1 MFPQWRG
8 NLLVGSVSDKVIVR
22 LALDDTRI
30 LAEERMDMQRRI
42 QDLLEMPD
50 GSLLVL
56 VDDKQGELL
65 RLTAE
70 GPAK

>member
-1 MFPQWRG
+1 M
-8 NLLVGSVSDKVIVR
+8 
-22 LALDDTRI
+22 DDTRI